1 MSAASDADLVIY
13 GTLLTVAVIV
23 ALMSWWAI
31 REERRRETTDRHVTV
46 DTVRRAADARLQGG
60 PLAWGIWQQL
70 LSIRELRLRLHDD
83 RGDPVTEITFF
94 HVPLDG
100 VRQAFALDGRR
111 YACVNEGLLRGR
123 SWLRDEASGEIVLSC
138 RHRNWRT
145 DFYRGTGDDLLF
157 SIRHGTLFT
166 PHSTLLRG
174 DEEIGRLFSVYEPHC
189 HARVLSLRA
198 PGLSRLEQCFVF
210 VSLPGRR

>member
-1 MSAASDADLVIY
+1 MSLDSYADLVIY
-13 GTLLTVAVIV
+13 GTLSTVAVIV

-31 REERRRETTDRHVTV
+31 REERRREATDRHVTV
-46 DTVRRAADARLQGG
+46 DMVRRAAAARLQGG
-60 PLAWGIWQQL
+60 PFAWGIWQQL
-70 LSIRELRLRLHDD
+70 LSFRELRLRLHDD
-83 RGDPVTEITFF
+83 RGDPMTEITFF

-100 VRQAFALDGRR
+100 VMQAFTLDGRR

-138 RHRNWRT
+138 WHGTWRT
-145 DFYRGTGDDLLF
+145 DFYRGTDDDLLF
-157 SIRHGTLFT
+157 SIRHGSFFT
-166 PHSTLLRG
+166 PHSPLLREG
-174 DEEIGRLFSVYEPHC
+174 EELGRLFGVHEPHC
-189 HARVLSLRA
+189 HARVLSLRV